1 MAHVGKFYEL
11 HFRRDLGTQIV
22 RNAESFARRY
32 DVGAAFLGG
41 SVGNAL
47 VNGRFRCNAVDER
60 SYSGAKWLSN
70 FFPAGGRLV
79 RYILDCS
86 TPSGFPDTMMR
97 VTVEDQ
103 SAGVLIAVDALRVE
117 NATYGFIEAKKITI
131 PATHPLLLSTD
142 GPNALFQMTF
152 VGWDP

>member
-1 MAHVGKFYEL
+1 VAHIGKDYEL
-11 HFRRDLGTQIV
+11 HFRRDLGTQIANN
-22 RNAESFARRY
+22 RNSFAKRY

-47 VNGRFRCNAVDER
+47 VNDLFRCNAFNEHTFN
-60 SYSGAKWLSN
+60 GATWQSN

-79 RYILDCS
+79 RYVLECS
-86 TPSGFPDTMMR
+86 LNSGFKETMLR

-103 SAGVLIAVDALRVE
+103 IVGNLIVVDAIRNK
-117 NATYGFIEAKKITI
+117 NAGYATIEANDIVV

-142 GPNALFQMTF
+142 GPNALFQAF
-152 VGWDP
+152 AVRWGA